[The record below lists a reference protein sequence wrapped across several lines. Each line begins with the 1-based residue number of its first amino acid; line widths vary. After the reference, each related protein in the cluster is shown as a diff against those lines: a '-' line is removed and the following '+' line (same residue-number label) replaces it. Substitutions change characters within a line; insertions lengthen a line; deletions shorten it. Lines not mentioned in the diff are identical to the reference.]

1 MSTLVDLPVAMP
13 FAAAPLLAALR
24 SHTVSGLERHDAT
37 TGSHSRAVRGEHGP
51 AVVTVTLD
59 DTPTVRAR
67 IDAAHRDDVPA
78 LEQTVRRWL
87 DLDADP
93 VIVDTALG
101 VDPLLAPLVAAR
113 PGLRVLGSTHW
124 FDTAVQ
130 TVIGQQVSVAAG
142 CTFTARLVA
151 AYGDPAPQ
159 GSTCFPLPHRLADAD
174 PGELRAMVGLT
185 RSRARTVQ
193 VLARAVADGL
203 TPTSPEF
210 RTALLALPGIGPW
223 TVDYLSVRAL
233 GDRDAYP
240 SGDLVLR
247 RALGVA
253 TAGEAEARA
262 EPWSPWRAYAAT
274 HLWTEAVYSASPVPS
289 NAVPSRP
296 GSSSSA

>member
-1 MSTLVDLPVAMP
+1 VSAVVDLPVTGP
-13 FAAAPLLAALR
+13 FATAPLLAALR
-24 SHTVSGLERHDAT
+24 GHTVPGLGRHDAALGT
-37 TGSHSRAVRGEHGP
+37 HTRAVRGELGP
-51 AVVTVTLD
+51 AVVTVTLG
-59 DTPTVRAR
+59 DTAIVRAE
-67 IDAAHRDDVPA
+67 IDTTHRGDVPA
-78 LEQTVRRWL
+78 LEQAVRRWL

-93 VIVDTALG
+93 VAVDTALS

-124 FDTAVQ
+124 FETAVQ

-159 GSTCFPLPHRLADAD
+159 GYTCFPLPHRLADAD
-174 PGELRAMVGLT
+174 PDELRAAVGLT
-185 RSRARTVQ
+185 RSRARTVR

-203 TPTSPEF
+203 HPSLPEF
-210 RTALLALPGIGPW
+210 RTELLALPGIGPW

-253 TAGEAEARA
+253 TAREAEARA
-262 EPWSPWRAYAAT
+262 ESWSPWRAYAAT
-274 HLWTEAVYSASPVPS
+274 HLWTEAVYSASS
-289 NAVPSRP
+289 ESSDA
-296 GSSSSA
+296 GSSPSA

>member
-1 MSTLVDLPVAMP
+1 
-13 FAAAPLLAALR
+13 
-24 SHTVSGLERHDAT
+24 
-37 TGSHSRAVRGEHGP
+37 
-51 AVVTVTLD
+51 VVTVTLD
-59 DTPTVRAR
+59 GAPTVRAR
-67 IDAAHRDDVPA
+67 IDAAHPDDVPA
-78 LEQTVRRWL
+78 LEQAVRRWL

-93 VIVDTALG
+93 LAVDAVLG
-101 VDPLLAPLVAAR
+101 VDPLLAPLVATR

-159 GSTCFPLPHRLADAD
+159 GLTCFPLPRRLAEAD
-174 PGELRAMVGLT
+174 PDELRAAVGLT

-193 VLARAVADGL
+193 LLARAAVDGL
-203 TPTSPEF
+203 APTMPEF
-210 RTALLALPGIGPW
+210 RAELLALPGIGPW

-253 TAGEAEARA
+253 TASEAEARA
-262 EPWSPWRAYAAT
+262 EPWIPWRAYAAT
-274 HLWTEAVYSASPVPS
+274 HLWTEAVYSASAVLS
-289 NAVPSRP
+289 DCVPSRP
-296 GSSSSA
+296 GSSPSA